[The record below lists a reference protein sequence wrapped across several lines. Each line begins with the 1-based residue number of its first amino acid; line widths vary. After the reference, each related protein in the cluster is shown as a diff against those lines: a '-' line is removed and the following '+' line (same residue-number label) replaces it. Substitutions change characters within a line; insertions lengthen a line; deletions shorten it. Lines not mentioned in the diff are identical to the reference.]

1 MLQRAWGLAL
11 CAMQF
16 QLPMSTVGLLS
27 GVSPGSSPR
36 AEADPQQKL
45 RVFLPG
51 VAQNQSPYMLGI
63 LWSFP
68 YTLQS

>member
-1 MLQRAWGLAL
+1 
-11 CAMQF
+11 
-16 QLPMSTVGLLS
+16 MSTVGLLS